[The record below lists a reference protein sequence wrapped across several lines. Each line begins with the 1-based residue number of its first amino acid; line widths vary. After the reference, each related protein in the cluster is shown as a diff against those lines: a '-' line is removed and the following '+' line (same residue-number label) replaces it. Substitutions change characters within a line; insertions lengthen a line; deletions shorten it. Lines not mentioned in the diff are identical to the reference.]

1 LDAREKRAQP
11 GSYKEQ
17 KTALVSFPPIA
28 TVLSQKKSI
37 RIDHLPT
44 SLSSRVYLVKNNYAI
59 IRTHKKYR
67 KWVHETIETGRRQ
80 MILVAGPSLSTDQ
93 ISWSA
98 AGALDSAIF
107 TSTIAYVHF
116 VPRLPLIRKTLTAG
130 PPMILVFTVIPAF

>member
-1 LDAREKRAQP
+1 
-11 GSYKEQ
+11 
-17 KTALVSFPPIA
+17 
-28 TVLSQKKSI
+28 
-37 RIDHLPT
+37 
-44 SLSSRVYLVKNNYAI
+44 
-59 IRTHKKYR
+59 
-67 KWVHETIETGRRQ
+67 

-130 PPMILVFTVIPAF
+130 PPMILVFTVIPAFQPIPATLRPSYLSRGSAMARSGHRRSKHREIERLIRGQINEHFDCT